1 MSTRCSASRP
11 VMAIEANGR
20 RVALLARPGLA
31 RERLSG
37 VLEEAGANCVIA
49 ADPTQLKLED
59 LLQVQ
64 AQVVL
69 VALDP
74 LTEEALEQF
83 DDVLSD
89 RSVEVIYEEAEHAAS
104 REGWDAARWQRHLVA
119 KLQGH
124 SNVLPPSGGSN
135 TDHPSTTVSAAAN
148 LSAPVDLPEELDLP
162 HAGGIDA
169 AVAVET
175 AEPDDS
181 IAISGAIDTGDTPDT
196 NDIPETVAPIAAN
209 PFDPVSAELEGF
221 AVEADFGSSA
231 WSVTESSFPEL
242 SIADQDA
249 SGSSELTHTLS
260 DLEIPETDQAQAPHL
275 VPTDGDFDFTLDS
288 DVAPEPTTATADAA
302 GAGVFEHFE
311 ALDFHSLDA
320 EVADA
325 APAPAV
331 EAEELDAAAHAGL
344 SLQEEALEMSVLDTP
359 ESRDN
364 FRRDLVELE
373 QRISSMSLVDDT
385 PRKGPERARGAVLI
399 LGGLGG
405 PDAVRQ
411 LLGAMPVDFARPVL
425 VQQRLEGGR
434 YDRLVTQLQRATK
447 LTVMLAEPAH
457 LAEAGT
463 VYILGDT
470 VGATSAEDGIRFT
483 DNASDAVVDAL
494 PSSDS
499 AILLL
504 SGSDPAVVDAA
515 MVHSAGG
522 ALVVGQSAD
531 GCYDASAPSALAA
544 RGGDVAAP
552 AALALRLSARW
563 SNQGTSNVQ

>member
-1 MSTRCSASRP
+1 
-11 VMAIEANGR
+11 MAIEADGR

-37 VLEEAGANCVIA
+37 VLQEAGANCVMA
-49 ADPTQLKLED
+49 ADPTQLKPED

-74 LTEEALEQF
+74 LTEEALDQF

-135 TDHPSTTVSAAAN
+135 TGHSSTTVSAAAD
-148 LSAPVDLPEELDLP
+148 LSAPVDLSEEFGLP
-162 HAGGIDA
+162 GAVGIDA
-169 AVAVET
+169 AVSVET

-181 IAISGAIDTGDTPDT
+181 AATSGAIDTGDTPDRF
-196 NDIPETVAPIAAN
+196 DVPETVAPIAAN

-221 AVEADFGSSA
+221 ATEADFGSSA
-231 WSVTESSFPEL
+231 WTVTESSFPEL
-242 SIADQDA
+242 SIADKDA

-260 DLEIPETDQAQAPHL
+260 DLEIPETDQAQAPHP
-275 VPTDGDFDFTLDS
+275 VPTDGGFDAFDFTLYS
-288 DVAPEPTTATADAA
+288 DAAPEPATGTADAA
-302 GAGVFEHFE
+302 GAGVFDHFE
-311 ALDFHSLDA
+311 ALDFDSPDA
-320 EVADA
+320 EVADD

-331 EAEELDAAAHAGL
+331 EVEELDTAPHAAF
-344 SLQEEALEMSVLDTP
+344 SLQDDALDMSALETP

-385 PRKGPERARGAVLI
+385 PRRGPERARGAVLI

-411 LLGAMPVDFARPVL
+411 LLGAMPVGFARPVL

-447 LTVMLAEPAH
+447 LTVMLAEPEH
-457 LAEAGT
+457 VAEPGT
-463 VYILGDT
+463 VYILPDT
-470 VGATSAEDGIRFT
+470 VGATSAEDGIRFSG
-483 DNASDAVVDAL
+483 DAMDAVMDAL

-499 AILLL
+499 AVLLL

-515 MVHSAGG
+515 MVHSRAG

-531 GCYDASAPSALAA
+531 GCYDASAPSALIA

-563 SNQGTSNVQ
+563 PNQGTSNVQ